1 MFRRI
6 REVQQERQTIY
17 MDLHSAKYFPY
28 AIWVNTDKIPIK
40 FKVKSLFDKWKYW
53 ESENF
58 SCLVTTTKNYLNQG

>member
-6 REVQQERQTIY
+6 REVQQERQTTIY

-40 FKVKSLFDKWKYW
+40 FKVKSLFDK
-53 ESENF
+53 
-58 SCLVTTTKNYLNQG
+58 